1 MIFVDID
8 DFIAKY
14 VTERRES
21 LFSKDLANNEAI
33 LEERINGASA
43 LVIGGAGTIG
53 SSFIKALVKFS
64 PRRLFVVDINENA
77 LTELTRDLRSNNN
90 LNVPFEYKTYPMDMG
105 HKVFEKMFLEE
116 EPFDIVA
123 NFAAHKHVRS
133 EKDPYSIQAMI
144 ENNVFNTKS
153 LLELLVK
160 KPPKRF
166 FCVSTDKAANPV
178 NVMGASKKIMEE
190 VILSYADR
198 INVSTARFANVAF
211 SNGSLPD
218 GFLNRLKK
226 RQPLSSP
233 LDIKRYFVSPEES
246 GQLCLLA
253 CMLSEPGNIFFPKI
267 LEDEMK
273 LFSDIGKD
281 LLGELGYEVEYCKTE
296 EEAKSKAALLNKAS
310 TKYPVYFFKTDTSG
324 EKPFEE
330 FFTEAENPD
339 LNKFNKLG
347 VLKGKVSIT
356 DNDQE
361 LLFKELKAL
370 FLKNSLSKPE
380 LINTIKKYLPSF
392 DHLETGKSL
401 DQKM

>member
-1 MIFVDID
+1 MIFLDID

-14 VTERRES
+14 VTGRDES
-21 LFSKDLANNEAI
+21 LFSMDLNNNETI
-33 LEERINGASA
+33 LKERISGSSA

-53 SSFIKALVKFS
+53 SSFIKALVKYR
-64 PRRLFVVDINENA
+64 PERLFVVDINENA
-77 LTELTRDLRSNNN
+77 LTELTRDLRSDDS
-90 LNVPFEYKTYPMDMG
+90 LMVPNEYRTYPMDMG

-116 EPFDIVA
+116 GPFEIVA

-144 ENNVFNTKS
+144 ENNVFNTKN
-153 LLELLVK
+153 LLDLLVK

-190 VILSYADR
+190 VILSYADQ

-218 GFLNRLKK
+218 GFLNRMKK

-233 LDIKRYFVSPEES
+233 QDIRRYFVSPEES

-253 CMLSEPGNIFFPKI
+253 CILSEPGNIFFPKI
-267 LEDEMK
+267 SENEMK
-273 LFSDIGKD
+273 LFSDIAED
-281 LLGELGYEVEYCKTE
+281 LLEELGYEVDYCKTE
-296 EEAKSKAALLNKAS
+296 EEAKSKAAILNQHSAQ
-310 TKYPVYFFKTDTSG
+310 YPVFFFKTDTSG

-330 FFTEAENPD
+330 FYTEKEDPD
-339 LNKFNKLG
+339 MGKFEKLG
-347 VLKGKVSIT
+347 VLNGSVSLGSE
-356 DNDQE
+356 DQQR
-361 LLFKELKAL
+361 LFDELKAM
-370 FLKNSLSKPE
+370 FLRKSLSKQE
-380 LINTIKKYLPSF
+380 LINIIKKYLPSF